1 VRSDRSSTHTAA
13 YLGQELR
20 TMTNALS
27 ARAPKYH
34 RVADVLRREIR
45 DGDLAPGQR
54 LPAET
59 TLVERFRMSLPTIRQ
74 ALGVLRAEG
83 LIESRHGIGTFV
95 KEQRRLQRRSRGRYG
110 SARGLKTLLSHNFRH
125 DIVFAGRGPAP
136 THIAE
141 VMGVDPGAEV
151 VIRRRHLYDND
162 TNQPEEIGASYLPV
176 EVAGGTYLEEPTVV
190 PKALFL
196 CVEDLT
202 GRRYTRARDQWIARM
217 PTAEE
222 TTILELPS
230 GAPVMH
236 VVHTARDEDGDILEV
251 SESIWPADRVML
263 IDDYSIEQEPEE
275 PSAASEV

>member
-1 VRSDRSSTHTAA
+1 
-13 YLGQELR
+13 
-20 TMTNALS
+20 
-27 ARAPKYH
+27 
-34 RVADVLRREIR
+34 
-45 DGDLAPGQR
+45 
-54 LPAET
+54 
-59 TLVERFRMSLPTIRQ
+59 MSLPTIRQ

>member
-1 VRSDRSSTHTAA
+1 MTEG
-13 YLGQELR
+13 LG
-20 TMTNALS
+20 

-34 RVADVLRREIR
+34 RVADALRREIR
-45 DGDLAPGQR
+45 DGELAPGQR

-110 SARGLKTLLSHNFRH
+110 SARDHQKLLTHHLRH
-125 DIVFAGRGPAP
+125 DIVFAGRGPVP
-136 THIAE
+136 GHIAE
-141 VMGVDPGAEV
+141 VMGIESGTEV
-151 VIRRRHLYDND
+151 VIRRRHLFDKD

-176 EVAGGTYLEEPTVV
+176 EVAGGTFLEESKVV

-222 TTILELPS
+222 SGILELPT

-236 VVHTARDEDGDILEV
+236 VVHVARDADGDVLEV
-251 SESIWPADRVML
+251 SESIWPADRVIV
-263 IDDYSIEQEPEE
+263 IDDYPIEQSPQEPEV
-275 PSAASEV
+275 PSEL

>member
-1 VRSDRSSTHTAA
+1 
-13 YLGQELR
+13 
-20 TMTNALS
+20 MTNGLG

-34 RVADVLRREIR
+34 RVADALRREIR
-45 DGDLAPGQR
+45 DGELAPGQR

-110 SARGLKTLLSHNFRH
+110 SARAHQKLLSHGFRH
-125 DIVFAGRGPAP
+125 EIVFAGRGPVPA
-136 THIAE
+136 HIAE
-141 VMGVDPGAEV
+141 VMGVDPGTEV
-151 VIRRRHLYDND
+151 VIRRRHLFDQD

-176 EVAGGTYLEEPTVV
+176 EVVGGTYLEEPEVV

-196 CVEDLT
+196 CVEELT

-217 PTAEE
+217 PTADESG
-222 TTILELPS
+222 ILELPT

-236 VVHTARDEDGDILEV
+236 VVHTARDEDGDVLEV
-251 SESIWPADRVML
+251 SESIWPADRVIL
-263 IDDYSIEQEPEE
+263 IDDYPIEQEPEQ
-275 PSAASEV
+275 PTAASEI

>member
-1 VRSDRSSTHTAA
+1 
-13 YLGQELR
+13 
-20 TMTNALS
+20 MTNGLG

-34 RVADVLRREIR
+34 RAADALRREIR
-45 DGDLAPGQR
+45 DGELAPGQR

-110 SARGLKTLLSHNFRH
+110 SARGHQQLLSHQLRH
-125 DIVFAGRGPAP
+125 EIVYAGRGPVP

-141 VMGVDPGAEV
+141 VMGVEPGTET
-151 VIRRRHLYDND
+151 VIRRRHLFDKD
-162 TNQPEEIGASYLPV
+162 TNHPEEIGAGYLPI
-176 EVAGGTYLEEPTVV
+176 EVAGGTFLEEPRVV

-217 PTAEE
+217 PTADESS
-222 TTILELPS
+222 ILELPT

-236 VVHTARDEDGDILEV
+236 LIHIARDEDGDILEV
-251 SESIWPADRVML
+251 SESIWPADRLIL
-263 IDDYSIEQEPEE
+263 IDDYPIEQQPEQ
-275 PSAASEV
+275 PTAPSEV

>member
-1 VRSDRSSTHTAA
+1 VTEGLA
-13 YLGQELR
+13 
-20 TMTNALS
+20 

-34 RVADVLRREIR
+34 RAADAIRREIR
-45 DGDLAPGQR
+45 DNTLAPGQR

-59 TLVERFRMSLPTIRQ
+59 TLAERFRMSVPTIRQ

-110 SARGLKTLLSHNFRH
+110 SARDHRQLLTHHLRH
-125 DIVFAGRGPAP
+125 DIVFAGRAPAP
-136 THIAE
+136 AHIAE
-141 VMGVDPGAEV
+141 IMGIEPGTEL
-151 VIRRRHLYDND
+151 VIRRHLYDKNTD
-162 TNQPEEIGASYLPV
+162 QPEEIGASYLPID
-176 EVAGGTYLEEPTVV
+176 VAGGTFLEKLAVV

-217 PTAEE
+217 PTADES
-222 TTILELPS
+222 TILDLPT

-236 VVHTARDEDGDILEV
+236 VIHTAHDEHGDILEV
-251 SESIWPADRVML
+251 SESIWPADRIIL
-263 IDDYSIEQEPEE
+263 IDDYPIEQTPEQ
-275 PSAASEV
+275 PTAASEV